1 MLESIKQA
9 IGFRGRL
16 WQMAAMRNCMP
27 CVGFVVF
34 LGCFT
39 CVVTPDPEESEKKVA
54 AAPEYSLPTVI
65 IDPGHGGHDDGA
77 TAHGLRE
84 KDLTLDVALRV
95 EQMLRSADLT
105 VVLTRRDD
113 TYISLA
119 ERADLANRFE
129 KSIFVSLHFNQSNES
144 SAMGAET
151 FYADQKVPP
160 EYSWMW
166 VGLFTKPE
174 APPLD
179 NGEVLASFIQAS
191 LVMKMDVV
199 NRGIKSR
206 SLYVVRNVRN
216 PAVLVEGGFLSNP
229 LEAQLLMNSDY
240 RQRLAGAIAEGI
252 VNYEKTQQRTAPA
265 GKLAKVLEERP
276 SAVPKN

>member
-1 MLESIKQA
+1 
-9 IGFRGRL
+9 
-16 WQMAAMRNCMP
+16 MRNCMP

-39 CVVTPDPEESEKKVA
+39 CVVTPDTEESDEKKVV
-54 AAPEYSLPTVI
+54 APADYSLPTVI

-77 TAHGLRE
+77 TSHGLRE

-95 EQMLRSADLT
+95 EQMLRSADMT

-119 ERADLANRFE
+119 ERADLANRFD

-151 FYADQKVPP
+151 FYADQKAPP
-160 EYSWMW
+160 EYAWTW

-174 APPLD
+174 TPPLD
-179 NGEVLASFIQAS
+179 NGEMLASFIQAS

-229 LEAQLLMNSDY
+229 LEAQLLVNSDY

-252 VNYEKTQQRTAPA
+252 VNYEKTQRPPPA
-265 GKLAKVLEERP
+265 AKLAKVLEERP